1 MEKTGQMEALM
12 APLMNRVRSA
22 KSLIITTI
30 VTCISVNAILPE
42 QYISIALPGRMYVEE
57 YGRMNVDKR
66 DLTVALGAGGAAT
79 SSLIPWNTCSVFMS
93 GVLGV
98 ASFSYIPFAF
108 FNLMMPLA
116 AVVYALIRYHRSPAP
131 KSDTT

>member
-116 AVVYALIRYHRSPAP
+116 AVVYALIRYHRSPAS